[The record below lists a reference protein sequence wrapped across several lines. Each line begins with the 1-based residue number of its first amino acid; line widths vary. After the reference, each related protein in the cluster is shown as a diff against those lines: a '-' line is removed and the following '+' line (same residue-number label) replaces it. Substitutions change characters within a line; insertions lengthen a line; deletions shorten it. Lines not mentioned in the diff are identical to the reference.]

1 MHSTLPPRRPGTP
14 RSPCTDTDTG
24 ELVDPQALT
33 AYRTRLQEIDA
44 EIAEARSWADENRQA
59 RLRVE
64 RDALLEQVGV
74 ATGLAGRQRRFSS
87 SQERARVAV
96 RKAIAAALHRIE
108 ANSPALARLL
118 RDTVHTGTVCRY
130 EPDPGRPTTWVL
142 DAPRSDVPRID
153 APRSTSVADD

>member
-1 MHSTLPPRRPGTP
+1 M
-14 RSPCTDTDTG
+14 
-24 ELVDPQALT
+24 
-33 AYRTRLQEIDA
+33 
-44 EIAEARSWADENRQA
+44 
-59 RLRVE
+59 E

-96 RKAIAAALHRIE
+96 RKAIAAALHPIE
-108 ANSPALARLL
+108 ANSPELARLL

-130 EPDPGRPTTWVL
+130 EPDPGRPTTWLL